1 MDRYYFHRK
10 NEGVYFHLKKY
21 DYLYKMDRIREN
33 IIYDEYKITKEKMID
48 FLDLVFSQYAK
59 IKIENLKLKEE
70 IKTLKKDYAFREES
84 PS

>member
-1 MDRYYFHRK
+1 
-10 NEGVYFHLKKY
+10 
-21 DYLYKMDRIREN
+21 MDRIREN